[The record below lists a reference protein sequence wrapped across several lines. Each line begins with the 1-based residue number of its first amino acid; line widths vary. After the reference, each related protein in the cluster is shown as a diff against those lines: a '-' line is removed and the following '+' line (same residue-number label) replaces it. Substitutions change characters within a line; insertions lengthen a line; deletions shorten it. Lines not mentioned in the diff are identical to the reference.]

1 MSVHYIN
8 SHQEDDEMKIVRCWC
23 GRRVYDIAMALTYW
37 SKARRWKR
45 SKSYEDKARCV
56 MGDHSYSSSRME
68 MS

>member
-1 MSVHYIN
+1 MSVHIN
-8 SHQEDDEMKIVRCWC
+8 SHQDDEKEIVRCWC

-56 MGDHSYSSSRME
+56 MDDHSFVEWKWVRA
-68 MS
+68 